1 MSKLRGI
8 IVLDGKQRLLIT
20 TFKPMTKVKKL
31 NCVSNNT
38 GQAEYAP
45 LCPRCRTSVATKDL
59 IYRQYETY
67 ECKNCKTKSIF
78 TAWTDTPYGF
88 DTYYCL
94 LSLIN

>member
-1 MSKLRGI
+1 MSKSQGKN
-8 IVLDGKQRLLIT
+8 VLDGRQKLLIT

-31 NCVSNNT
+31 NCITNNS
-38 GQAEYAP
+38 GQAEFAP
-45 LCPRCRTSVATKDL
+45 LCPRCRTPVATKDL

-67 ECKNCKTKSIF
+67 QCASCKTKSIF
-78 TAWTDTPYGF
+78 TAWTDTPYGR